1 MWITDLLQA
10 GRQTQDASNTQNIQ
24 TTGRPAMLQKE
35 IQALTPGQILS
46 GQILERSGEDIKL
59 LVNFQ
64 GTDMELQARLEQN
77 MALAMGKNILF
88 QVRNNGTGLSLNP
101 LFENMGTEANAQ
113 KAVQM
118 ASLPI
123 NDTTMQ
129 LTGLLMKEGMPV
141 DKESLQN
148 FYHEVTTFADAE
160 IMDIIDLHKLGIPVN
175 MENLEQ
181 INSYKNMTHQ
191 LMGGINELSQQLPQ
205 LLQDMSAGGMDREV
219 GRLLEALLLNE
230 DGTSAVESFLQTI
243 QDGEPA
249 VVLPRQEARTV
260 SAEENQAVGLPGQE
274 EQTVLAE
281 ENRVAGLPGQEA
293 QTVSA
298 EENQA
303 ASLAELEEQ
312 TVPVAEKQAEAQP
325 GGKTIVITEEGLLAR
340 DGTEGILRPGEDTAG
355 QGDRTTVNPQGQEN
369 QVADSVR
376 QPANPDLLR
385 QVAQALS
392 EGRQLPI
399 RELVKSPEFQRQ
411 LQEYIKQELSLRP
424 QDTSKEKL
432 DQVYSR
438 LGRQLGALSEALG
451 SAGQENSM
459 LGKTVQNLNQ
469 NLNFL
474 NQLND
479 AYSYVQLPLK
489 MMDNDAHGELYV
501 YANRQKKAVR
511 EGEVSALLHLDMAN
525 LGPMDVYVQLREN
538 NVSTRFYLPEEE
550 MLDFIA
556 EHIDIL
562 NSRLEKRGYHT
573 SCAFQT
579 REMQEGNTVMQEL
592 IDEQS
597 NRPAHSDYSFDAFA

>member
-24 TTGRPAMLQKE
+24 TTSRPAMLQKE
-35 IQALTPGQILS
+35 IRALTPGQILS

-64 GTDMELQARLEQN
+64 GSDMELQARLEQN

-101 LFENMGTEANAQ
+101 LFENMRTEANAQ

-181 INSYKNMTHQ
+181 ISSYKNMTHQ
-191 LMGGINELSQQLPQ
+191 LMGGINELTQQLPQ
-205 LLQDMSAGGMDREV
+205 LLQDMSAGGLDQEV
-219 GRLLEALLLNE
+219 GRLLETLLLNE
-230 DGTSAVESFLQTI
+230 DGTSAVESFLQTV

-249 VVLPRQEARTV
+249 
-260 SAEENQAVGLPGQE
+260 
-274 EQTVLAE
+274 
-281 ENRVAGLPGQEA
+281 AGLPGQEA

-303 ASLAELEEQ
+303 AGLAELEEQ
-312 TVPVAEKQAEAQP
+312 TVPVEEKQAEVQP
-325 GGKTIVITEEGLLAR
+325 GAKTIVITEEGLLAR
-340 DGTEGILRPGEDTAG
+340 DGAEGILRPGEDTAG
-355 QGDRTTVNPQGQEN
+355 QDDRTIVNPQSQEN
-369 QVADSVR
+369 QGTDSVR

-411 LQEYIKQELSLRP
+411 LQEYVKQELSLRP

-489 MMDNDAHGELYV
+489 MMDSDAHGELYV

-525 LGPMDVYVQLREN
+525 LGPMDVYVQLRDN

-579 REMQEGNTVMQEL
+579 REMQAGNTVMQEL

-597 NRPAHSDYSFDAFA
+597 NRPAHSDVSFDAFA

>member
-10 GRQTQDASNTQNIQ
+10 GRQTQDAQNTQNIQ
-24 TTGRPAMLQKE
+24 TTGREQLPAMLQKE

-46 GQILERSGEDIKL
+46 GRILERSGEDLKL

-77 MALAMGKNILF
+77 MTLSMGKNILF
-88 QVRNNGTGLSLNP
+88 QVKNNGTGLSLSP
-101 LFENMGTEANAQ
+101 LFENMGMEANAQ
-113 KAVQM
+113 KAAQM

-129 LTGLLMKEGMPV
+129 MTGLLMKEGMPI
-141 DKESLQN
+141 DREALQN
-148 FYHEVTTFADAE
+148 FYHEVTTFADAQ

-175 MENLEQ
+175 AENLEQ
-181 INSYKNMTHQ
+181 MSSYKNMTHQ
-191 LMGGINELSQQLPQ
+191 LMGGINEVSQQLPQ
-205 LLQDMSAGGMDREV
+205 LLMDMSAGGMDQAV

-230 DGTSAVESFLQTI
+230 DGTSAVENFSQTV
-243 QDGEPA
+243 QDA
-249 VVLPRQEARTV
+249 
-260 SAEENQAVGLPGQE
+260 
-274 EQTVLAE
+274 EQT
-281 ENRVAGLPGQEA
+281 
-293 QTVSA
+293 
-298 EENQA
+298 
-303 ASLAELEEQ
+303 AELPEL
-312 TVPVAEKQAEAQP
+312 EKQAAPVEKKQVPAQP
-325 GGKTIVITEEGLLAR
+325 GGKTIVITEEGIQAR
-340 DGTEGILRPGEDTAG
+340 EEAGETPKSAGNTLETAE
-355 QGDRTTVNPQGQEN
+355 QGDRATVNPQGQERPEAE
-369 QVADSVR
+369 QVR
-376 QPANPDLLR
+376 QPANPNLLR
-385 QVAQALS
+385 QVAQALAQ
-392 EGRQLPI
+392 GRQLPV

-411 LQEYIKQELSLRP
+411 LQEYVKQELSLRP

-438 LGRQLGALSEALG
+438 LSRQLGALSEALE
-451 SAGQENSM
+451 SSGQENSA

-501 YANRQKKAVR
+501 YTNRHKKAVR

-525 LGPMDVYVQLREN
+525 LGPMDVYVQLRDN

-562 NSRLEKRGYHT
+562 NSRLEKRGYNMN
-573 SCAFQT
+573 CAFQT
-579 REMQEGNTVMQEL
+579 REMQAGNTVMQEL
-592 IDEQS
+592 IEEQS
-597 NRPAHSDYSFDAFA
+597 NRPASADYSFDAFA

>member
-24 TTGRPAMLQKE
+24 TAGRPAMLQKE
-35 IQALTPGQILS
+35 IRALTPGQILS
-46 GQILERSGEDIKL
+46 GRILERSGEDIKL

-64 GTDMELQARLEQN
+64 GSDMELQARLEQN

-123 NDTTMQ
+123 NDITMQ

-148 FYHEVTTFADAE
+148 FYHEVTTFANAE

-181 INSYKNMTHQ
+181 ISSYKNMTHQ

-205 LLQDMSAGGMDREV
+205 LLQDMSAAGLDQEV

-230 DGTSAVESFLQTI
+230 DGTSAVESFLQAV
-243 QDGEPA
+243 QD
-249 VVLPRQEARTV
+249 
-260 SAEENQAVGLPGQE
+260 EELATGLS
-274 EQTVLAE
+274 
-281 ENRVAGLPGQEA
+281 GQEA

-303 ASLAELEEQ
+303 SGLTELEQ
-312 TVPVAEKQAEAQP
+312 QAEARP
-325 GGKTIVITEEGLLAR
+325 GGKTIVITEEELLAR
-340 DGTEGILRPGEDTAG
+340 DIRPGEDTAE
-355 QGDRTTVNPQGQEN
+355 QGERTTVNPQGQEN
-369 QVADSVR
+369 QGTDSVS

-411 LQEYIKQELSLRP
+411 LQEYVKKELSLRP

-432 DQVYSR
+432 DQVYGR

-451 SAGQENSM
+451 NAGQENSV

-525 LGPMDVYVQLREN
+525 LGPMDVYVQLRDN
-538 NVSTRFYLPEEE
+538 NVSTRFYLPQEE

-556 EHIDIL
+556 EHIDLL
-562 NSRLEKRGYHT
+562 NSRLKKRGYHT

-579 REMQEGNTVMQEL
+579 REMQAGNTVMQEL
-592 IDEQS
+592 IEEQS
-597 NRPAHSDYSFDAFA
+597 NRPTHSDYSFDAFA

>member
-35 IQALTPGQILS
+35 IRALTPGQILS

-64 GTDMELQARLEQN
+64 GSDMELQARLEQN

-181 INSYKNMTHQ
+181 ISSYKNMTHQ

-205 LLQDMSAGGMDREV
+205 LLQDMSAGGLDQEV

-230 DGTSAVESFLQTI
+230 DGTSAVESFLQTV
-243 QDGEPA
+243 QDGE
-249 VVLPRQEARTV
+249 
-260 SAEENQAVGLPGQE
+260 SA
-274 EQTVLAE
+274 
-281 ENRVAGLPGQEA
+281 AGLPGQEA

-303 ASLAELEEQ
+303 AGLAGLE
-312 TVPVAEKQAEAQP
+312 EKQAEAQP
-325 GGKTIVITEEGLLAR
+325 GAKTIVITEEGLLAR
-340 DGTEGILRPGEDTAG
+340 DGTEEILRPGEDAAG
-355 QGDRTTVNPQGQEN
+355 QDSRTTVNPQGQEN
-369 QVADSVR
+369 QGTDSVR

-411 LQEYIKQELSLRP
+411 LQEYVKQELSLRP

-451 SAGQENSM
+451 SAGQENSV
-459 LGKTVQNLNQ
+459 LGKIVQNMNQ

-489 MMDNDAHGELYV
+489 MMDSDAHGELYV
-501 YANRQKKAVR
+501 YTNRQKKPVR

-525 LGPMDVYVQLREN
+525 LGPMDVYVQLRDN

-579 REMQEGNTVMQEL
+579 REMQAGNTVMQEL

-597 NRPAHSDYSFDAFA
+597 NRPAHSDVSFDAFA

>member
-24 TTGRPAMLQKE
+24 TTGREPLPAMLQKD
-35 IQALTPGQILS
+35 IRALTPGQILS

-64 GTDMELQARLEQN
+64 GSDMELQARLEQN
-77 MALAMGKNILF
+77 MALTMGKNILF

-148 FYHEVTTFADAE
+148 FYHEVMTFADAE

-181 INSYKNMTHQ
+181 ISSYKNMTHQ
-191 LMGGINELSQQLPQ
+191 LMGGINELTQQLPQ
-205 LLQDMSAGGMDREV
+205 LLQDMSAGGLDQEV
-219 GRLLEALLLNE
+219 GRLLETLLLNE
-230 DGTSAVESFLQTI
+230 DGTSAVESFLQTV
-243 QDGEPA
+243 QDGE
-249 VVLPRQEARTV
+249 
-260 SAEENQAVGLPGQE
+260 SA
-274 EQTVLAE
+274 
-281 ENRVAGLPGQEA
+281 AGLPGQEA

-303 ASLAELEEQ
+303 AGLAELEEQ
-312 TVPVAEKQAEAQP
+312 TVPVEEKQAEVQP
-325 GGKTIVITEEGLLAR
+325 GAKTIVITEEGLLAR
-340 DGTEGILRPGEDTAG
+340 GGTEEILRPGEDAAG
-355 QGDRTTVNPQGQEN
+355 QGGRTTVNPQGQEN
-369 QVADSVR
+369 QGTDSVR

-399 RELVKSPEFQRQ
+399 RELVRSPEFQRQ
-411 LQEYIKQELSLRP
+411 LQEYVKQELSLRP

-451 SAGQENSM
+451 SARQENSV

-525 LGPMDVYVQLREN
+525 LGPMDVYVQLRDN

-579 REMQEGNTVMQEL
+579 REMQAGNTVMQEL

-597 NRPAHSDYSFDAFA
+597 NRPAHSDISFDAFA